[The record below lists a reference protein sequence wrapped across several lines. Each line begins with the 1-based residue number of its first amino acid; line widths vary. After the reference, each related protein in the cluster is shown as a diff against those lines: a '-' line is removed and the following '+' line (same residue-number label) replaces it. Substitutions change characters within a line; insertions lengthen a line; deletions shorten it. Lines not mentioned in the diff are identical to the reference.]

1 MGSRVSA
8 CSLTGARRALTI
20 LAIAGALA
28 LVQGSAH
35 AHEQLAEQI
44 ARVSAQIARLPANA
58 ELRVR
63 RAELYRA
70 ARQYQQAL
78 ADLNRASVIDPTLAA
93 IDLVRAHVCLD
104 MRDPAAAAD
113 AASRFLARHAGH
125 ADALIVRG
133 RALAILGRGHDAV
146 ADFTGALEASP
157 MPDLYIERARVT
169 ARSGGKGV
177 EDALR
182 GLDEGIGRLGPLV
195 TLETEA
201 IDLEIKLARYDA
213 ALTRLE
219 RLSAQSAR
227 KESWLVRRGEILE
240 LAGRVEEAR
249 STYRAALAAATALPD
264 WIQRT
269 PASSALVERL
279 HAEIA
284 RLENA
289 GTTRQQR
296 RN

>member
-1 MGSRVSA
+1 MRSRASG
-8 CSLTGARRALTI
+8 CSLTGPRRALTI
-20 LAIAGALA
+20 IAIAGALA
-28 LVQGSAH
+28 LMQGSAH
-35 AHEQLAEQI
+35 AHERLAEQI
-44 ARVSAQIARLPANA
+44 AQVSAQIARSSANA
-58 ELRVR
+58 ELLVR

-70 ARQYQQAL
+70 AREYQQAL
-78 ADLNRASVIDPTLAA
+78 ADLNRASVIDPTMAA
-93 IDLVRAHVCLD
+93 TDLVRAHVCLD

-113 AASRFLARHAGH
+113 SASRFLARRAGD

-133 RALAILGRGHDAV
+133 RALAILGRGRDAA
-146 ADFTGALEASP
+146 ADFTRALEASP

-169 ARSGGKGV
+169 AHSGGKGV
-177 EDALR
+177 ADALQ

-201 IDLEIKLARYDA
+201 IDLEIKLTRYDA

-227 KESWLVRRGEILE
+227 QESWLVRRGEILE

-264 WIQRT
+264 WIRRT

-289 GTTRQQR
+289 GTTRR
-296 RN
+296 RRPN